1 MARGN
6 NGLWILLA
14 LVALTVGVGVKVV
27 PRKRGAKASAG
38 AVKWSDA
45 DMQAFIDE
53 VRPLGVPLADSLL
66 VYTAE
71 SGLDPTASSGIAW
84 GLPQL
89 SQIAAKQVGWT
100 RPLREFG
107 TLTVAQQ
114 APWIAKLQA
123 SQIRMIG
130 YKPKDALELYVANF
144 SPKAAAA
151 RSEVIYRQGTA
162 SYAKNANLDRDHK
175 GYIAAADLKVAL
187 DRARST
193 TTYQDAVKQMERL
206 THAS

>member
-1 MARGN
+1 MALGK
-6 NGLWILLA
+6 GAWILLA
-14 LVALTVGVGVKVV
+14 LVVLTVGVKTV
-27 PRKRGAKASAG
+27 PKRRGGKASKG
-38 AVKWSDA
+38 VVQWSDG
-45 DMQAFIDE
+45 DMQAFVDE
-53 VRPLGVPLADSLL
+53 VRPLGIPLADSLL

-89 SQIAAKQVGWT
+89 TQISAKQIGWT
-100 RPLREFG
+100 RPLRDFG

-130 YKPKDALELYVANF
+130 YTPKNALELYVANF

-151 RSEVIYRQGTA
+151 RSEVIYRRGTA
-162 SYAKNANLDRDHK
+162 SYTKNANLDRDHK

-187 DRARST
+187 DRARSS
-193 TTYQDAVKQMERL
+193 TTYQNAVKQLERM
-206 THAS
+206 THDS

>member
-1 MARGN
+1 MELGKGA
-6 NGLWILLA
+6 WILLA
-14 LVALTVGVGVKVV
+14 LVVLTVGVKTV
-27 PRKRGAKASAG
+27 PKRRGGKASKG
-38 AVKWSDA
+38 VVQWSDG
-45 DMQAFIDE
+45 DMQAFVDE
-53 VRPLGVPLADSLL
+53 VRPLGIPLADSLL

-89 SQIAAKQVGWT
+89 TQIAAKQIGWT
-100 RPLREFG
+100 RPLRDFG

-130 YKPKDALELYVANF
+130 YTPKDALELYVANF

-187 DRARST
+187 DRARSS
-193 TTYQDAVKQMERL
+193 TTYQNAVKQLERM

>member
-1 MARGN
+1 MALGK
-6 NGLWILLA
+6 GAWILLA
-14 LVALTVGVGVKVV
+14 LVVLTVGVKTV
-27 PRKRGAKASAG
+27 PKRRGGKPSKG
-38 AVKWSDA
+38 IVQWSDG
-45 DMQAFIDE
+45 DMQAFVDE
-53 VRPLGVPLADSLL
+53 VRPLGIPLADSLL

-89 SQIAAKQVGWT
+89 TQIAAKQVGWT
-100 RPLREFG
+100 RPLRDFG

-123 SQIRMIG
+123 AQIRMIG
-130 YKPKDALELYVANF
+130 YTPKDALELYVANF

-162 SYAKNANLDRDHK
+162 SYTKNANLDRDHK

-187 DRARST
+187 DRARSS
-193 TTYQDAVKQMERL
+193 TTYQNAVKQLERL

>member
-1 MARGN
+1 MALGK
-6 NGLWILLA
+6 GAWILLA
-14 LVALTVGVGVKVV
+14 LVVLTVGVKTV
-27 PRKRGAKASAG
+27 PKRRGGNASKPV
-38 AVKWSDA
+38 VKWTDS
-45 DMQAFIDE
+45 DMQAFMDE
-53 VRPLGVPLADSLL
+53 VRPLGIPLADSLL
-66 VYTAE
+66 VYAAE

-89 SQIAAKQVGWT
+89 TQIAAKQIGWT

-107 TLTVAQQ
+107 TLTVAEQ

-130 YKPKDALELYVANF
+130 YTPKDALELYVANL

-175 GYIAAADLKVAL
+175 GYIAAADLKVSL

-206 THAS
+206 NHAS

>member
-1 MARGN
+1 MAIGK
-6 NGLWILLA
+6 GAWILLA
-14 LVALTVGVGVKVV
+14 LVVLTVGVKTV
-27 PRKRGAKASAG
+27 PKRRGGKASKPV
-38 AVKWSDA
+38 VKWTDN
-45 DMQAFIDE
+45 DMQRFMDE
-53 VRPLGVPLADSLL
+53 VRPLGIPLAESLL

-71 SGLDPTASSGIAW
+71 SGLDPTASSGIAF

-89 SQIAAKQVGWT
+89 TQIAAKQIGWT

-107 TLTVAQQ
+107 TLTVAEQ

-130 YKPKDALELYVANF
+130 YTPKDALELYVANF

-162 SYAKNANLDRDHK
+162 AYAKNSNLDRDRK